1 MKKIFTLPIATLMTV
16 ALFAADRRPSVT
28 LTTAK
33 RYEVVIDGTSYASG
47 MGNMMNVN
55 LLNRAQH
62 TIKVYELKSGLFSK
76 QKRLVSTTKFTSNG
90 RSDIAINVNKIGQI
104 TIKQDKDYGGWNN
117 KDDHY
122 DRNDRNDRND
132 RDDHRK
138 F

>member
-1 MKKIFTLPIATLMTV
+1 LNYTKHLFTLKNIFTLAIATLMTV

-55 LLNRAQH
+55 LINRKQH
-62 TIKVYELKSGLFSK
+62 TIKVYELRGGLFSK
-76 QKRLVSTTKFTSNG
+76 QKRLVSATTFATNG
-90 RSDIAINVNKIGQI
+90 RKDIAINVNRIGQI
-104 TIKQDKDYGGWNN
+104 TVKQDRDVRW
-117 KDDHY
+117 DD
-122 DRNDRNDRND
+122 R
-132 RDDHRK
+132 RDDHRR